1 MQRPTRQLG
10 RSGTMTRGEKR
21 ALESAGD
28 DEEMH
33 AEAKRPKVP
42 ALARYF
48 TSCSLPVLARFFTCF
63 SLIFSVFFFLSSY

>member
-1 MQRPTRQLG
+1 MQRQTRQLG

-21 ALESAGD
+21 ALESNGD

-33 AEAKRPKVP
+33 GEAKRPKVP

-48 TSCSLPVLARFFTCF
+48 
-63 SLIFSVFFFLSSY
+63 Y